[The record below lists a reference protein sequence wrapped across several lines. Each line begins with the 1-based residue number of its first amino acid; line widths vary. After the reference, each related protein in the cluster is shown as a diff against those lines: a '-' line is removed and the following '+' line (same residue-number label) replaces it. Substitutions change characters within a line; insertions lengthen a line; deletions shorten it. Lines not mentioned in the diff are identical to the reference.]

1 MHTCVETGEIVE
13 WSVIIMKGAINRV
26 RNRSFTLSKVSMRLP
41 AELDM

>member
-1 MHTCVETGEIVE
+1 MHTCVKTGEIVE
-13 WSVIIMKGAINRV
+13 WSVIIMKGAIRV

>member
-1 MHTCVETGEIVE
+1 MHTCVKTGEIVE
-13 WSVIIMKGAINRV
+13 WSVIIMKRAVNRG